1 MLPLGNIC
9 QLKINYV
16 IIITY
21 IIVIIIIIIII
32 VIIKV
37 FRIFSEYKHMIQQFV
52 EVLYCIS

>member
-9 QLKINYV
+9 QLKINYA

-21 IIVIIIIIIII
+21 IIVIIIIIII

-37 FRIFSEYKHMIQQFV
+37 FRIFSGYKHMIQQFV

>member
-21 IIVIIIIIIII
+21 IIVIIIIIII

-37 FRIFSEYKHMIQQFV
+37 FRIFSGYKHMIQQFV